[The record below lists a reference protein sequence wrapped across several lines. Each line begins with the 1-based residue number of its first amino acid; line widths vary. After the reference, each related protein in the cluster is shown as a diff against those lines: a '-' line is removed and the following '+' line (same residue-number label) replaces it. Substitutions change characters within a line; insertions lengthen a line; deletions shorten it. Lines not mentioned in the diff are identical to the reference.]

1 VLYLYLLHVSCVK
14 FLEGISIA
22 FPLINS
28 EGKRELFV
36 LIPFSSDILCSPQ
49 EKQCVEPS
57 SFINKASLEPQSGQG

>member
-1 VLYLYLLHVSCVK
+1 M
-14 FLEGISIA
+14 A

-36 LIPFSSDILCSPQ
+36 LIPFSSDILCLPQ